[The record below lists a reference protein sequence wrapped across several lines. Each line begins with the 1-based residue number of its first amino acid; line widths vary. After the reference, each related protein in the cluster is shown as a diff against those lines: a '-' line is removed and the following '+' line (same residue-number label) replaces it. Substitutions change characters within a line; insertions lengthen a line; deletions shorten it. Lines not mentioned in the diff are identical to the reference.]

1 LANCY
6 GRPIRKN
13 SVLEVLSVK
22 RLAVIQEDIC
32 LRKMLKLSDV
42 GVENKWLER
51 EIKLCIV
58 SIKMVVQGK

>member
-1 LANCY
+1 MANCY
-6 GRPIRKN
+6 GRPIRKK